1 MSERLPIWSKFVGTR
16 ETASCMETA
25 RQLQAYLDGDLDQ
38 VTARR
43 LARHLELCRRCGL
56 EEATYLA
63 IKASLA
69 RRGAQTVD
77 QETIDRLYAFG
88 TELLESDGPTPSEAG

>member
-1 MSERLPIWSKFVGTR
+1 MSNRLPIWSKFVGNR

-25 RQLQAYLDGDLDQ
+25 RELQAYLDGDLDQ
-38 VTARR
+38 LTARR
-43 LARHLELCRRCGL
+43 LARHLELCRKCGL
-56 EEATYLA
+56 EEATYRA

-69 RRGAQTVD
+69 RRGEQVVE

-88 TELLESDGPTPSEAG
+88 TELLESEDPTPSEAG